1 MAFENEI
8 SEERIG
14 RGQKMSRLIFHIDVN
29 SAFLSWESARR
40 VKQGL
45 SDLRDI
51 PACIGG
57 DPKKRTGIVVAKS
70 IPAKKYGIT
79 TGEPVAMAL
88 RKCPELVIVKSDFEL
103 YIKCSRAFKEICAS
117 YAPVMESF
125 SIDEVFLDMTGTSL
139 IYPDPIKTAHEIK
152 DKIRDELG
160 FTVNVGISTNKLLAK
175 MASDFEKPDKVHT
188 LFPEEI
194 PTKMWPL
201 SVRDLLFLGKAFEK
215 KLTEAGIRTIGDMAH
230 VSESEIQA
238 LLGNKAGHQLHQYAL
253 GIDESPVKAKP
264 EEAKGF
270 SVETTFNDDIVSV
283 EQVLPILLEQCDVVT
298 TRMRRKGKK
307 CTSVSV
313 TFRTLDFKNKS
324 HQTTLSNA
332 TDMTDEIFRNAKK
345 LFTES
350 WKGEPLRLIWGALTN
365 YTDESLDEV
374 ALVEDNEKK
383 ERHRKLDATMDEI
396 RQKFG
401 NDKITRA
408 SIMNSN
414 SGIARKARAQMKNEL
429 EISCGKQA
437 EKGKDNGRNI

>member
-1 MAFENEI
+1 MN
-8 SEERIG
+8 
-14 RGQKMSRLIFHIDVN
+14 RLIFHIDVN
-29 SAFLSWESARR
+29 SAFLSWESVRR

-45 SDLRDI
+45 PDLRNV

-70 IPAKKYGIT
+70 IPAKKYGVQ

-88 RKCPELVIVKSDFEL
+88 RKCPDLVIAKSDFEL

-139 IYPDPIKTAHEIK
+139 IYPDPVRTAHEIK
-152 DKIRDELG
+152 DKIRNELG

-175 MASDFEKPDKVHT
+175 MASDFEKPDKVHP

-201 SVRDLLFLGKAFEK
+201 PVRDLLFLGKASEK
-215 KLTEAGIRTIGDMAH
+215 KLTEAGIHTIGDMAH
-230 VSESEIQA
+230 ARETEIQT
-238 LLGNKAGHQLHQYAL
+238 LLGNKAGHQLWQYAC
-253 GIDESPVKAKP
+253 GIDDSPVRAQP

-283 EQVLPILLEQCDVVT
+283 EQVLPILLEQCDVVA
-298 TRMRRKGKK
+298 TRMRRKEKK

-313 TFRTLDFKNKS
+313 TFRTLDFRNKS
-324 HQTTLSNA
+324 HQTTLPNA
-332 TDMTDEIFRNAKK
+332 TDMTDEIYKNAKK
-345 LFTES
+345 LFIES
-350 WKGEPLRLIWGALTN
+350 WKGEPLRLIGVALTN
-365 YTDESLDEV
+365 LTDESFEQMSLF
-374 ALVEDNEKK
+374 EDNEQK
-383 ERHRKLDATMDEI
+383 ERHRKLDATMDAI

-414 SGIARKARAQMKNEL
+414 TGIARKARAQMKNED
-429 EISCGKQA
+429 
-437 EKGKDNGRNI
+437 EKK

>member
-1 MAFENEI
+1 MN
-8 SEERIG
+8 
-14 RGQKMSRLIFHIDVN
+14 RLIFHIDVN
-29 SAFLSWESARR
+29 SAFLSWESVRR

-45 SDLRDI
+45 PDLRNV

-70 IPAKKYGIT
+70 IPAKKYGVQ

-88 RKCPELVIVKSDFEL
+88 RKCPDLVIAKSDFEL

-117 YAPVMESF
+117 YAPIMESF

-139 IYPDPIKTAHEIK
+139 IYPDPVRTAHEIK
-152 DKIRDELG
+152 DKIRNELG

-201 SVRDLLFLGKAFEK
+201 PVRDLLFLGKASEK
-215 KLTEAGIRTIGDMAH
+215 KLTEAGIHTIGDMAH
-230 VSESEIQA
+230 AREAEIQT
-238 LLGNKAGHQLHQYAL
+238 LLGNKAGHQLWQYAC
-253 GIDESPVKAKP
+253 GIDDSPVRAQP

-283 EQVLPILLEQCDVVT
+283 EQVLPILLEQCDVVA
-298 TRMRRKGKK
+298 TRMRRKEKK

-313 TFRTLDFKNKS
+313 TFRTLDFRNKS
-324 HQTTLSNA
+324 HQTTLANA
-332 TDMTDEIFRNAKK
+332 TDLTDEIYKNAKR
-345 LFTES
+345 LFVES
-350 WKGEPLRLIWGALTN
+350 WKGEPLRLIGVALTN
-365 YTDESLDEV
+365 LKDESFEQLS
-374 ALVEDNEKK
+374 LFEDNEKK
-383 ERHRKLDATMDEI
+383 ERRRKLDATMDEI
-396 RQKFG
+396 RRKYG
-401 NDKITRA
+401 NDKIKRA

-414 SGIARKARAQMKNEL
+414 GGIARKARAQMKNED
-429 EISCGKQA
+429 
-437 EKGKDNGRNI
+437 EKE

>member
-1 MAFENEI
+1 MN
-8 SEERIG
+8 
-14 RGQKMSRLIFHIDVN
+14 RLIFHIDVN
-29 SAFLSWESARR
+29 SAFLSWESVRR

-45 SDLRDI
+45 PDLRNV

-70 IPAKKYGIT
+70 IPAKKYGVQ

-88 RKCPELVIVKSDFEL
+88 RKCPDLVIAKSDFEL

-139 IYPDPIKTAHEIK
+139 IYPDPVRTAHEIK
-152 DKIRDELG
+152 DKIRNELG
-160 FTVNVGISTNKLLAK
+160 FTVNVGISTNKLLSK

-201 SVRDLLFLGKAFEK
+201 PVRDLLFLGKASEK
-215 KLTEAGIRTIGDMAH
+215 KLTEAGIHTIGDMAH
-230 VSESEIQA
+230 AREAEIQT
-238 LLGNKAGHQLHQYAL
+238 LLGNKAGHQLWQYAR
-253 GIDESPVKAKP
+253 GIDDSLVRAQP

-283 EQVLPILLEQCDVVT
+283 EQVLPILLEQCDVVA
-298 TRMRRKGKK
+298 TRMRRKEKK

-313 TFRTLDFKNKS
+313 TFRTLDFRNKS
-324 HQTTLSNA
+324 HQTTLPNA
-332 TDMTDEIFRNAKK
+332 TDMTDEIYKNAKK
-345 LFTES
+345 LFIES
-350 WKGEPLRLIWGALTN
+350 WKGEPLRLIGVALTN
-365 YTDESLDEV
+365 LTDESFEQMSLF
-374 ALVEDNEKK
+374 EDNEQK
-383 ERHRKLDATMDEI
+383 ERHRKLDATMDAI

-414 SGIARKARAQMKNEL
+414 TGIARKARAQMKNED
-429 EISCGKQA
+429 ENK
-437 EKGKDNGRNI
+437 